1 MRWPTGRNTVRT
13 DYSPSATL
21 RNRRPFFGAGPK
33 GSASARHEG
42 LILNGNATFRHHNV
56 ALLAVNRVQA
66 PVVLSSAEFDER
78 LAPSL
83 KRLRLSKKLLER
95 ASGVKERR
103 WWSEGTGF
111 DDAAVEAGGKALA
124 EAGIEPGQIGLLINT
139 SVTRRNLEPSVA
151 SKIHHD
157 LGLPSSAMNF
167 DVANACLG
175 FVNGMSLAAN
185 MIDSGQIKYAL
196 IVAGEDAQPTQETTF
211 QRLNAENSTRED
223 YLREF
228 ATLTLGSGAAAAV
241 VGPADE
247 HPGGHRIVGGVS
259 RAGTQH
265 HELCVGGPA
274 GMYTDTKGLLDN
286 GLDLVV
292 NAWQEAHQSGWDWRS
307 MDRYVTHQVS
317 KSYTNAIIKAVGLIR
332 DRVPVTFPKWGN
344 VGPASL
350 PMTLSQEAETLKP
363 GDRVLCMGVG
373 SGLNTTMMELAW

>member
-1 MRWPTGRNTVRT
+1 M
-13 DYSPSATL
+13 
-21 RNRRPFFGAGPK
+21 
-33 GSASARHEG
+33 
-42 LILNGNATFRHHNV
+42 

-66 PVVLSSAEFDER
+66 PVVISSAEFDER

-111 DDAAVEAGGKALA
+111 DDAAVEAGGKAMA

>member
-1 MRWPTGRNTVRT
+1 M
-13 DYSPSATL
+13 
-21 RNRRPFFGAGPK
+21 
-33 GSASARHEG
+33 
-42 LILNGNATFRHHNV
+42 

-111 DDAAVEAGGKALA
+111 DDAAVEAGGKAMA

-151 SKIHHD
+151 SKIHHY

>member
-1 MRWPTGRNTVRT
+1 M
-13 DYSPSATL
+13 
-21 RNRRPFFGAGPK
+21 
-33 GSASARHEG
+33 
-42 LILNGNATFRHHNV
+42 NGNATFRHSNS
-56 ALLAVNRVQA
+56 ALLSITSVQA

-83 KRLRLSKKLLER
+83 KRLRLSRKLLER
-95 ASGVKERR
+95 VAGVVERR
-103 WWSEGTGF
+103 WWDTGTSF
-111 DDAAVEAGGKALA
+111 DDAAIEAGGKALA
-124 EAGIEPGQIGLLINT
+124 EAGIEAGQVGLLINT

-151 SKIHHD
+151 AKVHHG

-175 FVNGMSLAAN
+175 FVNGMTLAAN
-185 MIDSGQIKYAL
+185 MIDAGQIKYAL
-196 IVAGEDAQPTQETTF
+196 VVAGEDAQPTQETTIR
-211 QRLNAENSTRED
+211 RLNDANSTRED

-241 VGPADE
+241 IGPADE
-247 HPGGHRIVGGVS
+247 HPGAHRILGGVS

-274 GMYTDTKGLLDN
+274 GMFTDTKGLLDN
-286 GLDLVV
+286 GLKLVV
-292 NAWQEAHQSGWDWRS
+292 NAWDEAHAAGWNWRS

-317 KSYTNAIIKAVGLIR
+317 NSYTNAIIKAVGLVR
-332 DRVPVTFPKWGN
+332 DRVPITFPKWGN

-350 PMTLSQEAETLKP
+350 PMTLSQEAATLRP

-373 SGLNTTMMELAW
+373 SGLNTAMMELAW

>member
-1 MRWPTGRNTVRT
+1 M
-13 DYSPSATL
+13 
-21 RNRRPFFGAGPK
+21 
-33 GSASARHEG
+33 
-42 LILNGNATFRHHNV
+42 NGNASFKHNNV
-56 ALLAVNRVQA
+56 ALLSVDSVLA
-66 PVVLSSAEFDER
+66 PEVMSSAEFDER

-95 ASGVKERR
+95 VSGVKERR

-111 DDAAVEAGGKALA
+111 DDAAIQAGKQAL
-124 EAGIEPGQIGLLINT
+124 EQAGVEPGQIGLLINT

-151 SKIHHD
+151 SKVHNG

-175 FVNGMSLAAN
+175 FVNGITLAAN

-211 QRLNAENSTRED
+211 ERLNDPNSTRED
-223 YLREF
+223 YMREF

-241 VGPADE
+241 VGPADA
-247 HPGGHRIVGGVS
+247 HPEGHRILGGVS

-274 GMYTDTKGLLDN
+274 GMFTDTKGLLDN
-286 GLDLVV
+286 GLELVV
-292 NAWQEAHQSGWDWRS
+292 NAWHEAHNDGWDWKS

-317 KSYTNAIIKAVGLIR
+317 KSYTNAIVKAVGLVR
-332 DRVPVTFPKWGN
+332 DRVPVTFSKWGN

-350 PMTLSQEAETLKP
+350 PMTLWQESKTLKP

-373 SGLNTTMMELAW
+373 SGLNTTMMEIAW